1 MQIFNV
7 DISAALID
15 TFVTGY
21 LPALAEKSGGKA
33 ETWRTQKRRDAFWI
47 FSRAIL
53 KLLLV
58 IWTIGFLQDP
68 WEN

>member
-1 MQIFNV
+1 M

-15 TFVTGY
+15 TFVTAY
-21 LPALAEKSGGKA
+21 PPVLAEKSGERLKHGG
-33 ETWRTQKRRDAFWI
+33 RKRGVMLLDLFAGHFI
-47 FSRAIL
+47 
-53 KLLLV
+53 LLLS

>member
-21 LPALAEKSGGKA
+21 LPALAEKSG
-33 ETWRTQKRRDAFWI
+33 ER
-47 FSRAIL
+47 L
-53 KLLLV
+53 KHGGRKSGVTLLDLFAGHFNLHLV